1 MQTNF
6 IARKI
11 KEDEWQKYKKI
22 RLEALK
28 NDPQAFGSSYEREN
42 QKSDNEWEE
51 KLKLSN
57 TADSKKIFVGIDN
70 DSNGFLAI
78 GGAYAENDLGEWNVI
93 AIYVDPEYRG
103 QGVSKVLLSEIIN
116 TLTVRGNVRRLILRV
131 NVNQQAAVNLY
142 RSLGFVIIN
151 KEGKQLLGDG
161 NFYDEFEMALDLKN

>member
-1 MQTNF
+1 MQTKF
-6 IARKI
+6 IALKI
-11 KEDEWQKYKKI
+11 KEDEWQKYKKV

-28 NDPQAFGSSYEREN
+28 NDPQAFGSSYDREN
-42 QKSDNEWEE
+42 KKSDNEWKE
-51 KLKLSN
+51 KLMLSN

-78 GGAYAENDLGEWNVI
+78 GAAYAENDLGEWNLI
-93 AIYVDPEYRG
+93 AIYVDPKHRG
-103 QGVSKVLLSEIIN
+103 QGISKILSSEIIN
-116 TLTVRGNVRRLILRV
+116 TLKARRNVRRLILRV

-151 KEGKQLLGDG
+151 KEEKQLLGDG

>member
-1 MQTNF
+1 MQTKF

-42 QKSDNEWEE
+42 QKSDNEWKE
-51 KLKLSN
+51 KLMLSN
-57 TADSKKIFVGIDN
+57 TDDSKKIFVGIDN

-78 GGAYAENDLGEWNVI
+78 GGAYAENLGEWNVI
-93 AIYVDPEYRG
+93 AIYVNPKYRG
-103 QGVSKVLLSEIIN
+103 QGVSKILLSEIIN
-116 TLTVRGNVRRLILRV
+116 TLKARGNVKRLILRV

-151 KEGKQLLGDG
+151 KEEKQLLGDG